1 MGITGLTTLRAG
13 CLLALGRG
21 FVAGVMGT
29 GIMDAAGA
37 TDMAI
42 TGAAA
47 TTGGLGMGTGEATA
61 IGQDMDIEARRLA
74 GMAAVDITADTVAV
88 DSTVMRRADSMVD
101 PDFTVA
107 VAGASMAVEAVVVR
121 TVEEAGPTA
130 EVIAKQE

>member
-1 MGITGLTTLRAG
+1 
-13 CLLALGRG
+13 
-21 FVAGVMGT
+21 
-29 GIMDAAGA
+29 
-37 TDMAI
+37 
-42 TGAAA
+42 
-47 TTGGLGMGTGEATA
+47 MGTGEATA